1 MSATPTS
8 TTIRPLGLREQV
20 ELLASGE
27 STARQLVDAT
37 LERIAAAQPELN
49 AFRVVLADEARAAAD
64 EADRRLGAGERL
76 PLLGVPIAVK
86 DDTDVAGQ
94 ETRFGCTG
102 AFAVAT
108 EDAEIVRRL
117 RAAGAVIVGKTTTP
131 EIGQWPITVGQD
143 CEPTRNPWNT
153 AYSPGGSSGGSAA
166 AVAAGLVAAAVGS
179 DGAGSVRIPAS
190 WTNLVGI
197 KPQRGRIST
206 WPDAEAF
213 EGLTVHGPLAR
224 NVGDA
229 ALLLDVLSGNV
240 AGDLHQPLPP
250 EEPFAVA
257 ATRDP
262 GKLRIGLA
270 LNPPWVLVSRRL
282 DPDVRLRVERLAQSL
297 RDLGHEVVERRVPY
311 GPVGAIFMPRS
322 MGGVR
327 AWTERLD
334 DASVLDPRTLENART
349 GRILGPALRLS
360 RAAEKLYGHWIGRV
374 FRHCDVVLAP
384 TTATPPLPVE
394 AIDGLNNFR
403 TDQVV
408 AGACPYSYPWNVL
421 GWPGI
426 SVPAG
431 FTGAGLPVGATLL
444 GPNASESLLI
454 ALAAQ
459 LERAERWDEQWPG
472 NAPTAGR
479 RSPAASGVRR
489 PEAAGAH

>member
-1 MSATPTS
+1 MSTPIS
-8 TTIRPLGLREQV
+8 TTTRPLGLREQV
-20 ELLASGE
+20 ELLATGE
-27 STARQLVDAT
+27 STSRQLVDAA

-64 EADRRLGAGERL
+64 DADRRLAAGERL

-86 DDTDVAGQ
+86 DDTDIAGQ
-94 ETRFGCTG
+94 ETRFGCSGT
-102 AFAVAT
+102 FDVAT
-108 EDAEIVRRL
+108 EDAEIVKRL

-131 EIGQWPITVGQD
+131 EIGQWPITVGTD
-143 CEPTRNPWNT
+143 CGSTRNPWNT
-153 AYSPGGSSGGSAA
+153 AYTPGGSSGGSAA

-229 ALLLDVLSGNV
+229 ALLLDVLTGNV
-240 AGDLHQPLPP
+240 DGDLHRPAAPD
-250 EEPFAVA
+250 EPFADA

-282 DPDVRLRVERLAQSL
+282 DPDVRLRIERLAQAL
-297 RDLGHEVVERRVPY
+297 RELGHEVVERRVPY
-311 GPVGAIFMPRS
+311 GPVGVIFMPRS
-322 MGGVR
+322 MGGVH
-327 AWTERLD
+327 AWSQRLHD
-334 DASVLDPRTLENART
+334 TGALDPRTRENART
-349 GRILGPALRLS
+349 GRILRPALRLS
-360 RAAEKLYGHWIGRV
+360 RALEAAYGRWMSRV
-374 FRHCDVVLAP
+374 FRRCDVVLAP

-394 AIDGLNNFR
+394 AIDGLDNFR
-403 TDQVV
+403 TDQVI

-426 SVPAG
+426 NVPAG
-431 FTGAGLPVGATLL
+431 LTGAGLPVGATLL
-444 GPNASESLLI
+444 GPSSSESLLI

-459 LERAERWDEQWPG
+459 LEKVERWDERWPG
-472 NAPTAGR
+472 NAPTVGR
-479 RSPAASGVRR
+479 RSPEATGVRR
-489 PEAAGAH
+489 PEAAEAH

>member
-1 MSATPTS
+1 MSTTS
-8 TTIRPLGLREQV
+8 TTTRPLGLREQV
-20 ELLASGE
+20 ELLATGE
-27 STARQLVDAT
+27 STSRQLVDAT

-49 AFRVVLADEARAAAD
+49 AFRVILADEARAAAD
-64 EADRRLGAGERL
+64 DADRRLAAGERL

-86 DDTDVAGQ
+86 DDTDIAGQ
-94 ETRFGCTG
+94 ETRFGCSG
-102 AFAVAT
+102 DFELAT
-108 EDAEIVRRL
+108 EDAEIVKRL

-131 EIGQWPITVGQD
+131 ELGQWPITVGLE

-153 AYSPGGSSGGSAA
+153 AYSPGGSSGGSAS

-213 EGLTVHGPLAR
+213 EGLTVHGTLAR

-229 ALLLDVLSGNV
+229 ALLLDVLTGNV
-240 AGDLHQPLPP
+240 EGDLHRPAPP

-257 ATRDP
+257 ADRDP
-262 GKLRIGLA
+262 GQLRIGLA

-297 RDLGHEVVERRVPY
+297 RELGHEVVERRMPW

-322 MGGVR
+322 MGGVQ
-327 AWTERLD
+327 AWSERLA
-334 DASVLDPRTLENART
+334 DAGVLDPRTRENVRT
-349 GRILGPALRLS
+349 GRILRPALRLARS
-360 RAAEKLYGHWIGRV
+360 LEAVYGRWMSRV
-374 FRHCDVVLAP
+374 FRECDVVLTP

-394 AIDGLNNFR
+394 AIDGLSNFR
-403 TDQVV
+403 TDQVI

-426 SVPAG
+426 NVPAG

-444 GPNASESLLI
+444 GPSASESLLI
-454 ALAAQ
+454 ALAGQ
-459 LERAERWDEQWPG
+459 LEKVERWDERWPG

-479 RSPAASGVRR
+479 RSPEAAGVRR

>member
-1 MSATPTS
+1 MSTTTS
-8 TTIRPLGLREQV
+8 TTTRPLGLREQV
-20 ELLASGE
+20 ELLATGE
-27 STARQLVDAT
+27 STSRQLVDAA

-64 EADRRLGAGERL
+64 EADRRLEAGERL

-86 DDTDVAGQ
+86 DDTDIAGQ
-94 ETRFGCTG
+94 ETRFGCSGT
-102 AFAVAT
+102 FEVAT
-108 EDAEIVRRL
+108 EDAEIVKRL

-131 EIGQWPITVGQD
+131 EIGQWPITIGTD
-143 CEPTRNPWNT
+143 CGSTRNPWNT
-153 AYSPGGSSGGSAA
+153 AYTPGGSSGGSAA

-179 DGAGSVRIPAS
+179 DGAGSVRIPAA

-229 ALLLDVLSGNV
+229 ALLLDVLTGNV
-240 AGDLHQPLPP
+240 DGDLHRP
-250 EEPFAVA
+250 EAPGEPFAVA

-282 DPDVRLRVERLAQSL
+282 DPDVRLRIEGLAQAL

-322 MGGVR
+322 MGGVQ
-327 AWTERLD
+327 AWSERLT
-334 DASVLDPRTLENART
+334 DAGVLDPRTRENART
-349 GRILGPALRLS
+349 GKILRPALRLS
-360 RAAEKLYGHWIGRV
+360 RSLEALYGRWMSRV
-374 FRHCDVVLAP
+374 FRRCDVVLAP

-421 GWPGI
+421 GWPGVN
-426 SVPAG
+426 VPAG

-454 ALAAQ
+454 SLAAQ
-459 LERAERWDEQWPG
+459 LEKVERWDERWPG
-472 NAPTAGR
+472 NEPTAGR
-479 RSPAASGVRR
+479 RSPEAAGVRR
-489 PEAAGAH
+489 PEAAGTH